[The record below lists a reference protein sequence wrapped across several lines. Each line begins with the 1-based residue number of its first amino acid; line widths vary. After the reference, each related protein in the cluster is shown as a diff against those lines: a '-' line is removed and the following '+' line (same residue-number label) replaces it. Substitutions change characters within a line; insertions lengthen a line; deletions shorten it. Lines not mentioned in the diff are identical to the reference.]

1 MNATKLSDT
10 AILRSQ
16 VEVLSIAESF
26 FQSSVLFALAKLRVF
41 EFIGEGEKTLEDLG
55 AALGARPE
63 TLARLLTAGVALN
76 LLESDGGSSFRVA
89 PTARPVLLPSAG
101 SSYLGEWI
109 RNMDFFRLALAG
121 LDDAVMKS
129 GPTVD
134 PGSHIGGDQHRTR
147 QFAMAMHN
155 ASSFRGKELA
165 HFLDTKGANTLL
177 DLGCGPGTYAF
188 CLGLKNPGLHLYLLD
203 FPATLEVAKEIRAT
217 YSIQNEVHY
226 LPLDAAKDEIPGSY
240 DLIMV
245 SNTLHMLGEAA
256 SRQLIQRLYAAVNR
270 GGSLVIQ
277 AQFFREDIPRQRWP
291 IFMDL
296 IQLCTTIRGRN
307 HSVAETKDW
316 LEEAGFGNLEF
327 RSMSPF
333 NTNSFVRGYKT

>member
-41 EFIGEGEKTLEDLG
+41 ELIGEGERTLEELG
-55 AALGARPE
+55 AALGAQPE

-76 LLESDGGSSFRVA
+76 LLETEKGSSFRVA
-89 PTARPVLLPSAG
+89 PVARPVLLPSSG
-101 SSYLGEWI
+101 NSYLGDWI
-109 RNMDFFRLALAG
+109 RNMDFFRSALSG
-121 LDDAVMKS
+121 LDDAVMNS

-134 PGSHIGGDQHRTR
+134 PASHLGADKQRTR

-165 HFLDTKGANTLL
+165 HFLDTKGANALL

-188 CLGLKNPGLHLYLLD
+188 CLGLKNPGLRLYLLD
-203 FPATLEVAKEIRAT
+203 FPETLEVSKEIQAT
-217 YSIQNEVHY
+217 YSLQNEVHY
-226 LPLDAAKDEIPGSY
+226 LPLDAAQDEIPGSY
-240 DLIMV
+240 DLILV

-256 SRQLIQRLYAAVNR
+256 SRQLIQRLYASINK

-277 AQFFREDIPRQRWP
+277 AQFFRDDMPRQRWP

-296 IQLCTTIRGRN
+296 IQLCTTVQGRN
-307 HSVAETKDW
+307 HSVGETQRW
-316 LEEAGFGNLEF
+316 LEEAGFCNLEF

-333 NTNSFVRGYKT
+333 NTNSFLRGYKA